1 MVGASSVCRTFLL
14 IIGDLFIAWKL
25 VVGTAGVGQH
35 QMVYPIFMGEV
46 IINAF
51 FLHQTTDEI
60 EVSLPILYAVFA
72 SDIAAAKL
80 VLDIGEA
87 LVAKHLFDDVGG
99 FFLLEY
105 PAIGGTGQKPQ
116 PRPHTGSVIE

>member
-1 MVGASSVCRTFLL
+1 
-14 IIGDLFIAWKL
+14 
-25 VVGTAGVGQH
+25 
-35 QMVYPIFMGEV
+35 MVYAVFVGEV
-46 IINAF
+46 VINAF
-51 FLHQTTDEI
+51 LLHQTADEI

-72 SDIAAAKL
+72 GGIAAAKL

-116 PRPHTGSVIE
+116 PRPHTGRIIRQPVQTSMLGEMGDITIEEALAVGQVHRYGNVLTE